1 MEAPIQT
8 LITKLEKNGFIKIIG
23 DRIKAQVQNTLTLLP
38 IRDLIIRYRSILSG
52 ILNYYSFVDNRP
64 KLKTIYKILK
74 ESLRKTIEFK
84 EKIGKMAWPPPPFFF
99 SLPPLISPVP
109 HFCPPA
115 KAAPTHTMYVWGAA
129 LVFSI

>member
-84 EKIGKMAWPPPPFFF
+84 EKIGKMAWPPLPFSFHYPPLYPLYLI
-99 SLPPLISPVP
+99 SVPPLKLPP
-109 HFCPPA
+109 
-115 KAAPTHTMYVWGAA
+115 HTQCTCGGQ
-129 LVFSI
+129 L